1 MSAEAFKRARSYM
14 APQRGR
20 LLLSQAFG
28 LLAGVLYAGW
38 VILLVLFMQ
47 LLLDRGEV
55 DVVGVK
61 ADLAARYSGIPAVA
75 DRFVAVDQ
83 GLLPVVVETA
93 EMGPG
98 FVFVWMYRAFP
109 WTHRNVPYLVSLAI
123 AAILI
128 GALRVLL
135 LYGQHLLSAE
145 VTTGALVRMQSAIF
159 RQLFEMGRQEFEP
172 GIRQS
177 AATLLKRQVPVVH
190 AGLTRALDM
199 RVRERAKVISLL
211 VLAILLNP
219 LLGLC
224 FVVLAVLLWI
234 VGSWTV
240 YRVFRRR
247 RSLAADADAQLNR
260 ILGLASK
267 LRLIKGYAAEDYF
280 QARYDQH
287 ISRYREDI
295 QKRLDYEGRI
305 VTIWQFLGLILAMI
319 LITLGAW
326 NVLSNRFPLS
336 TAVGVYVSLAS
347 VILPI
352 YLLLRCRETVRRA
365 GAAARDLFD
374 FLDQTP
380 RSEQREGTRFLPPLA
395 DSIEF
400 ERVSFK
406 STVGDKVLDDV
417 SVRIKAGQ
425 RIALVGRGETEIRAF
440 VYLLTRFI
448 DPTKG
453 KVRIDGIDVKDV
465 TFESLRSQSCMV
477 LQGDLLF
484 PDTVANNIGCGDP
497 GFTLPKVIE
506 AAKIAHAHHFVQKLP
521 HGYECVV
528 GEEGFPLK
536 IGESYRIALARAI
549 LRDPP
554 LVILE
559 EPREV
564 LDDDTKAML
573 DDTMARFC
581 RDRTMII
588 LPHRLSTL
596 RSCDQVLLFDGGR
609 IQAMGTHRELLEA
622 SELYRHLQYTEFHH
636 APVAAR
642 P

>member
-1 MSAEAFKRARSYM
+1 MSAEAFNRAREYM

-20 LLLSQAFG
+20 VLLSQSLG
-28 LLAGVLYAGW
+28 LFAGALYAGW

-55 DVVGVK
+55 HVAGAK
-61 ADLAARYSGIPAVA
+61 AELAAKLSGIPVVG
-75 DRFVAVDQ
+75 DRFEAVDQ
-83 GLLPVVVETA
+83 GLLPVTIETSSKWY
-93 EMGPG
+93 G
-98 FVFVWMYRAFP
+98 FVFESMYRSFP
-109 WTHRNVPYLVSLAI
+109 WTHRNSPYLASLAV

-128 GALRVLL
+128 GAIRVLL
-135 LYGQHLLSAE
+135 LHGQHLLSAE
-145 VTTGALVRMQSAIF
+145 VTTAALVRIQSAIF

-177 AATLLKRQVPVVH
+177 AATLLKRQVPVLH
-190 AGLTRALDM
+190 AGLARALDM
-199 RVRERAKVISLL
+199 RVRERVKVVTLL
-211 VLAILLNP
+211 LLAIVLNP

-234 VGSWTV
+234 LGSWAV

-247 RSLAADADAQLNR
+247 RALSADADAQLNR

-280 QARYDQH
+280 QGRYDQH
-287 ISRYREDI
+287 LSRYREDI
-295 QKRLDYEGRI
+295 QRRLAYEGRI
-305 VTIWQFLGLILAMI
+305 VTVWQFLGLILAMI
-319 LITLGAW
+319 LIMLGAW
-326 NVLSNRFPLS
+326 NVLSDRFTLS
-336 TAVGVYVSLAS
+336 SAVGVYVSLVS

-365 GAAARDLFD
+365 GAAAREVFD

-380 RSEQREGTRFLPPLA
+380 RSDQKEGTRFLHPLSE
-395 DSIEF
+395 SIEF
-400 ERVSFK
+400 DRVSFK
-406 STVGDKVLDDV
+406 NSLGDKVIDDV

-425 RIALVGRGETEIRAF
+425 RVALVGRSETEIRAF

-484 PDTVANNIGCGDP
+484 PDTVTNNIGCGDP
-497 GFTLPKVIE
+497 GFTLQKVIE
-506 AAKIAHAHHFVQKLP
+506 AAKIAHAHHFVQRLP

-536 IGESYRIALARAI
+536 LGESYRIALARAI

-559 EPREV
+559 EPREA
-564 LDDDTKAML
+564 LDDDTKSML
-573 DDTMARFC
+573 DDTMSRFC
-581 RDRTMII
+581 RDRTVIVI
-588 LPHRLSTL
+588 PHRISTL
-596 RSCDQVLLFDGGR
+596 RTCDQVLLFDGGQ
-609 IQAMGTHRELLEA
+609 IQAVGTHRELLEA

-636 APVAAR
+636 APASAK
-642 P
+642 